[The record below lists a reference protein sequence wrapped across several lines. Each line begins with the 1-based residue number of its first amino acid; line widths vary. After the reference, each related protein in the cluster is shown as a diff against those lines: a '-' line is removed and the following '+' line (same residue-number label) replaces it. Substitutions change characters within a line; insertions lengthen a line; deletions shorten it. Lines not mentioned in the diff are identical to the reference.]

1 MNISTIPTPLQQQ
14 LAAWLATE
22 IQSDWPEDEKCTR
35 CGQGHEVE
43 DCPHPSTYELPVD
56 MDAVT
61 TGSTTTFEDVAD
73 WPEAR
78 KQ

>member
-1 MNISTIPTPLQQQ
+1 MTDRPILM
-14 LAAWLATE
+14 A
-22 IQSDWPEDEKCTR
+22 CTR
-35 CGQGHEVE
+35 CGQAHEVE

-56 MDAVT
+56 MDSVT